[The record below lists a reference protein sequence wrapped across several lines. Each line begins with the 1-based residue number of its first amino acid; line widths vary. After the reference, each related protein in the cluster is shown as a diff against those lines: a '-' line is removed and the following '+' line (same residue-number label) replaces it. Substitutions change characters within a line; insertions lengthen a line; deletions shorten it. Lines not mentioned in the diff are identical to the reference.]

1 MNEESRRARN
11 AQRLAELHSTY
22 AGRIG
27 RLISQLEAA
36 GYRPRIQD
44 AWRSPESQ
52 LAAFEAGT
60 SKLTFGFHNLT
71 TADGRPDS
79 LAVDLLDDDSPLAS
93 RTAYLLQLAAAA
105 RTVQCQTGIGWGLPQ
120 RLRDAVQEAIASGN
134 WNAAVKVGW
143 DPTHVEPADVTLAE
157 ARAGKRPSSGVRR
170 RAAARV
176 RARTG
181 RRTAGRQKRRIE
193 G

>member
-11 AQRLAELHSTY
+11 AHRLAELHSTY

-27 RLISQLEAA
+27 RIISQLEAA

-60 SKLTFGFHNLT
+60 SKLTFDFHHLT

-79 LAVDLLDDDSPLAS
+79 LAV
-93 RTAYLLQLAAAA
+93 
-105 RTVQCQTGIGWGLPQ
+105 
-120 RLRDAVQEAIASGN
+120 
-134 WNAAVKVGW
+134 
-143 DPTHVEPADVTLAE
+143 
-157 ARAGKRPSSGVRR
+157 
-170 RAAARV
+170 
-176 RARTG
+176 
-181 RRTAGRQKRRIE
+181 E